1 MSDAASV
8 QAQGQE
14 DEGKGVTEGVGAQ
27 VGRLSSRGLDGTVS
41 VTVSRVQP
49 LVEDFAGSWKGKIDA
64 INLHVMGSF
73 HNMKTGMEILK
84 RWL

>member
-1 MSDAASV
+1 MHT
-8 QAQGQE
+8 QGQQ
-14 DEGKGVTEGVGAQ
+14 DEGKGVAEGVGGQ
-27 VGRLSSRGLDGTVS
+27 VRRLSSRGLD

>member
-1 MSDAASV
+1 MHT
-8 QAQGQE
+8 QGQQ
-14 DEGKGVTEGVGAQ
+14 DEGKGVAEGVGGQ
-27 VGRLSSRGLDGTVS
+27 VRRLSSRGLD

-73 HNMKTGMEILK
+73 HNMKTGMDILK
-84 RWL
+84 RCL